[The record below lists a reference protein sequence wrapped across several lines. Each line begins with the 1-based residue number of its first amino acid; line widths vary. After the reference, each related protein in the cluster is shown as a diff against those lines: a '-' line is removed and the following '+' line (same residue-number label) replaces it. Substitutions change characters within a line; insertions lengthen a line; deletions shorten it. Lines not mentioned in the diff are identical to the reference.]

1 MTSIGTCS
9 RVFTG
14 ALAFA
19 LALAAGCGGDD
30 ADDGASTDE
39 SGDDSGSSG
48 PSSATMP
55 SSMSATEPGDDD
67 VADDDDDDG
76 SSDSGGSSGAV
87 DSSDGGS
94 SSAGS
99 SGDTGVTGCAALLD
113 QATCMADM
121 ACMPIT
127 GSPLVVRGD
136 VVCQGERE
144 FIECQDSQ
152 ACPEVITTACEN
164 KDTDPYVFGNAC
176 IPTGWST
183 CDAPGGGPFPP
194 C

>member
-9 RVFTG
+9 RVSTG

-30 ADDGASTDE
+30 ADDGASTDG
-39 SGDDSGSSG
+39 SGDDSSSSG

-67 VADDDDDDG
+67 VADDDDG

-94 SSAGS
+94 SSAGT

-127 GSPLVVRGD
+127 GSPLVLRGD
-136 VVCQGERE
+136 AVCQGERE

-183 CDAPGGGPFPP
+183 CEAPGGGPFPP

>member
-30 ADDGASTDE
+30 ADDGASTDG
-39 SGDDSGSSG
+39 SGEDSGSSG

-55 SSMSATEPGDDD
+55 STMSATEPADDD
-67 VADDDDDDG
+67 VADDDDDG

-94 SSAGS
+94 SSGGS
-99 SGDTGVTGCAALLD
+99 SGDTGLTGCAALLD

-127 GSPLVVRGD
+127 GSPLVIRGD
-136 VVCQGERE
+136 AVCQGERE